1 MPQPPAKSDPPDP
14 APTPRRLTNRASET
28 RIPPTVRSG
37 AGRLS
42 HFDRQIQQHTDSIKR
57 TANSLGA
64 RQKSSNCIAASEIF
78 YGG

>member
-28 RIPPTVRSG
+28 RIPPTVRSV
-37 AGRLS
+37 AGTLS
-42 HFDRQIQQHTDSIKR
+42 HLDRQIQQYPDSIKR
-57 TANSLGA
+57 TANYLGA
-64 RQKSSNCIAASEIF
+64 RTKSSNCIATSEIF

>member
-28 RIPPTVRSG
+28 KIPPTVRSV
-37 AGRLS
+37 AGTLS
-42 HFDRQIQQHTDSIKR
+42 HLDRKIQQNPDCIKR
-57 TANSLGA
+57 TANALGA
-64 RQKSSNCIAASEIF
+64 RTKSSNCIATSEIF

>member
-28 RIPPTVRSG
+28 RIPPTVPSV
-37 AGRLS
+37 AGTLS
-42 HFDRQIQQHTDSIKR
+42 HFDRKIQQHPDFIKR
-57 TANSLGA
+57 TANYLGA
-64 RQKSSNCIAASEIF
+64 RKKSSNCIATSEIF